1 MSSRN
6 FFVRGATTCYTTIRS
21 IIDQRYCCKYP
32 IFSLISLIGITGS
45 VIFNTLLYRQN
56 SHYIQSIRETHKV
69 IGESGY
75 ELMDSLLSQYYLL
88 LFHNMIFNNQED
100 GLLLGS
106 DISNETM
113 DAFIN
118 EVGQYFK
125 KINVF
130 PEFREDYNDDSFDNV
145 LKCVRRK
152 FYKTLVYN
160 QSYCEEVFN
169 KNRYVYSPENIHH
182 ELILSDMISSTN
194 SHKQKT
200 IDNLNWIE
208 CSNLIYNICLL
219 FYSIF
224 ITFPCLI
231 WEIHKKEKSIDI
243 ERCMLSQREYELN
256 QFQCNVEDA
265 EQKSQYLQ
273 EYISLIDTANAPIF
287 AVNINHNVT
296 EWNQKIATITGIAK
310 DAILSTSI
318 YDIIHVSDQS
328 SVHNILQ
335 NALHGINC
343 ENYELR
349 ILTSLNK
356 VCTLSVNAASRR
368 NFEGVI
374 IGVIGVAQ
382 DITETKRFKTN
393 ENSIRRLIESCDDT
407 VFIEADYN
415 NVWRYISPNFEKEF
429 YPTKISDVIDKQ
441 SIIYISRFED
451 EEKMLHNYENKLNT
465 VMRLHFRFPGN
476 VFEYHMICTSYHKD
490 DSILYYFRKLTTEDQ
505 LDWIMQNTSDV
516 ISLHDCKTFRTEEIN
531 ATGIKLLGYSKEE
544 LLSKGMM
551 ELIEQ
556 TSVKKLKNLLFN
568 FLNNGQEYL
577 LPLQIL
583 TKNDGFQWM
592 EMNIRMMEGKLI
604 CVTRSIEERIR
615 REQAERELLLKEE
628 ARKKEVELVHF
639 LSHQLKNSLIG
650 AVFMVE
656 SLQKLLQSNTSIDV
670 INTQIGN
677 LINHLVNAKHIVL
690 HETTIRSILCDEY
703 YLDFQQTNS
712 SKLIETLF
720 RNRINVK
727 NHISDHINETNQFA
741 VDPLPL
747 EHIVS
752 NILDNAFKYGEHPYN
767 AIIKM
772 HHRRYQFDQYIK
784 NVIYDFTTS
793 DHNSAEYVWLEIE
806 VSNGINQFSE
816 KMINMSKQELSIFFN
831 KGKRLGRI
839 GNHDE
844 GKCDN
849 EKNKV
854 TSHLDK
860 NEDSDKDGISYSSS
874 RGHGTW
880 IIQKCLMVMKGL
892 LEFYVHHDLIYSKIY
907 IPVKYIEM
915 DSAFVPSVPDNIK
928 IAILDD
934 SEIIRKMVS
943 NILWTKIPTL
953 KRTGNLHVFGNT
965 INEIETFCAWALTNA
980 PDVIILDEN
989 LDYPDRNDDKYGL
1002 PFMKGTSILKK
1013 MREQKC
1019 DAVIIMCSA
1028 NNTHEDINK
1037 YIQSGADGFMSKD
1050 FMATRMVDVIK
1061 QLCHNHYSADWYK
1074 NKNKTDLDDT
1084 TISLSFL
1091 TDGTIS
1097 YFDIISELTR
1107 NEEDLVNCS
1116 FEWNMIHKVKGNIMV
1131 ITNEVD
1137 EADQLVNKCESL
1149 RGVVSITFD
1158 DQQVLLDMIR
1168 TLRRKLETM
1177 AMR

>member
-1 MSSRN
+1 M
-6 FFVRGATTCYTTIRS
+6 
-21 IIDQRYCCKYP
+21 
-32 IFSLISLIGITGS
+32 
-45 VIFNTLLYRQN
+45 
-56 SHYIQSIRETHKV
+56 
-69 IGESGY
+69 
-75 ELMDSLLSQYYLL
+75 L
-88 LFHNMIFNNQED
+88 LFHNMIFNNNED
-100 GLLLGS
+100 GLLLDS
-106 DISNETM
+106 NISNDTLNVYIA
-113 DAFIN
+113 D
-118 EVGQYFK
+118 VGRYFE
-125 KINVF
+125 KIQEIEEIQEGVDITNNV
-130 PEFREDYNDDSFDNV
+130 EDV
-145 LKCVRRK
+145 AVCVRRK
-152 FYKTLVYN
+152 FFKTLIYN
-160 QSYCEEVFN
+160 QSYCEEIFN

-182 ELILSDMISSTN
+182 KLILSDMISSTN
-194 SHKQKT
+194 SHKQTTVK
-200 IDNLNWIE
+200 NLNWIE

-224 ITFPCLI
+224 LAFPCLI
-231 WEIHKKEKSIDI
+231 WEMHKKERTIDN
-243 ERCMLSQREYELN
+243 ERRCLSQREYELN
-256 QFQCNVEDA
+256 QFQCNIEEA
-265 EQKSQYLQ
+265 EQQSQYLQ

-287 AVNINHNVT
+287 AVDINHNVS
-296 EWNQKIATITGIAK
+296 EWNQKISTITGITK
-310 DAILSTSI
+310 NEILSTSI
-318 YDIIHVSDQS
+318 YDIIHSPDKS
-328 SVHNILQ
+328 SVHNILLK
-335 NALHGINC
+335 ALHGVNC

-349 ILTSLNK
+349 ILTRENK

-415 NVWRYISPNFEKEF
+415 DLWRYISPNFEKVF
-429 YPTKISDVIDKQ
+429 FPTKIDEVIEKQ
-441 SIIYISRFED
+441 SIIYVSRFED
-451 EEKMLHNYENKLNT
+451 EEKLLYNFENKINT
-465 VMRLHFRFPGN
+465 IMRLHFRFPGN
-476 VFEYHMICTSYHKD
+476 VNEYHMICTSYHKD

-516 ISLHDCKTFRTEEIN
+516 ISLHDRKTFRTEEIN

-544 LLSKGMM
+544 LMSKGMM
-551 ELIEQ
+551 ELIEH
-556 TSVKKLKNLLFN
+556 TSVKKLKQMIFT
-568 FLNNGQEYL
+568 FVNNGQECL

-583 TKNDGFQWM
+583 TKHHGYQWM

-615 REQAERELLLKEE
+615 RERAERELILKEE

-656 SLQKLLQSNTSIDV
+656 TLQKLLNSNSPIDV

-690 HETTIRSILCDEY
+690 HETAIRSILCDEY

-720 RNRINVK
+720 RNRINVT
-727 NHISDHINETNQFA
+727 NHINEITQIA

-752 NILDNAFKYGEHPYN
+752 NILDNAFKYGGHPYN
-767 AIIKM
+767 ATLKM

-784 NVIYDFTTS
+784 NVIYDFTIPENNAT
-793 DHNSAEYVWLEIE
+793 EYVWLEIE

-816 KMINMSKQELSIFFN
+816 KLRHMSKYDLHIFFD
-831 KGKRLGRI
+831 KGKRLGGELGDI
-839 GNHDE
+839 GNND
-844 GKCDN
+844 KKNDN
-849 EKNKV
+849 
-854 TSHLDK
+854 TSHLDTNDAK
-860 NEDSDKDGISYSSS
+860 NEDSDKDGISSNSS

-892 LEFYVHHDLIYSKIY
+892 LEFYVCDDLIYSKIY
-907 IPVKYIEM
+907 VPVKYIEI
-915 DSAFVPSVPDNIK
+915 DSAFIPSLPEGIK

-943 NILWTKIPTL
+943 NILLTKLPTL
-953 KRTGNLHVFGNT
+953 KRNGNCHVFGKT
-965 INEIETFCAWALTNA
+965 INEIETFSNWVLKNT

-989 LDYPDRNDDKYGL
+989 LDYPDREDDKYGL
-1002 PFMKGTSILKK
+1002 PFMKGTSIIKT

-1019 DAVIIMCSA
+1019 DAVIIICSA
-1028 NNTHEDINK
+1028 NNTKEDINI

-1050 FMATRMVDVIK
+1050 YMATRMVDVIK
-1061 QLCHNHYSADWYK
+1061 QLCHNHYSVDWYK
-1074 NKNKTDLDDT
+1074 NKNKNKNDLVDT
-1084 TISLSFL
+1084 KISLSFL
-1091 TDGTIS
+1091 TEGTIS
-1097 YFDIISELTR
+1097 YSDIIAELTR
-1107 NEEDLVNCS
+1107 NEVDLVNCS

-1131 ITNEVD
+1131 LTNEID
-1137 EADQLVNKCESL
+1137 EAADLVNKCESL
-1149 RGVVSITFD
+1149 RGVVPITPD
-1158 DQQVLLDMIR
+1158 DQQTLLDLIR
-1168 TLRRKLETM
+1168 TLRNKLETLKHLL
-1177 AMR
+1177 